1 MIEYLPEIRE
11 TEYAAFRAIPGMA
24 EPPAKPEMGLPP
36 TFDEW
41 EAWQRRVLGDHKVRL
56 NEAIVVLIP
65 LIVFEEFMRHV
76 GGDASLRQLIACAAA
91 STRPYQ
97 PPSEDEYDPHGG
109 LNDAC

>member
-76 GGDASLRQLIACAAA
+76 GGDASLRQLMPAPQL
-91 STRPYQ
+91 RPGHISRL
-97 PPSEDEYDPHGG
+97 PRTNMIPMAG
-109 LNDAC
+109 